1 MGSPFFPG
9 REVTR
14 LEAMATPDSTQ
25 GVSPS
30 APSQA
35 AEGSRERLPTE
46 ALANLSHDLNNALSV
61 ILTSST
67 GLLRR
72 QPADPTGHRQLE
84 LVHRSAL
91 RIHDLSEQLTEA
103 LSIESGQIELKL
115 ALLEAGQVMQE
126 AVEAARQLA
135 AHRSLRL
142 SAGPGPLWIRGDHVR
157 LQRVFA
163 HLLRSALSGTLDG
176 EIDITL
182 ERRDAEA
189 RVRSHE
195 GGEPKTT
202 GPAASEESLRFH
214 PSETQRRSL
223 ARYVSHGVLL
233 AHGGRLW
240 IEAADPGQGHG
251 GSAYPGLTCRSASI
265 PRQRDRARVS

>member
-1 MGSPFFPG
+1 MG
-9 REVTR
+9 
-14 LEAMATPDSTQ
+14 TPDSTQ
-25 GVSPS
+25 GISPS

-35 AEGSRERLPTE
+35 AQGSRETLPAE

-72 QPADPTGHRQLE
+72 QPADPTAQRQLE

-115 ALLEAGQVMQE
+115 ALLDAGQMMQE
-126 AVEAARQLA
+126 AVEAARQLT

-157 LQRVFA
+157 LQGVFA

-189 RVRSHE
+189 CIRIHE
-195 GGEPKTT
+195 GGPKAT
-202 GPAASEESLRFH
+202 GPSVSEESLRFH

-223 ARYVSHGVLL
+223 ARYVSQGVVL

-240 IEAADPGQGHG
+240 IEAPDQHQSHG
-251 GSAYPGLTCRSASI
+251 GSAYVVSLPICEHPAAARSS
-265 PRQRDRARVS
+265 